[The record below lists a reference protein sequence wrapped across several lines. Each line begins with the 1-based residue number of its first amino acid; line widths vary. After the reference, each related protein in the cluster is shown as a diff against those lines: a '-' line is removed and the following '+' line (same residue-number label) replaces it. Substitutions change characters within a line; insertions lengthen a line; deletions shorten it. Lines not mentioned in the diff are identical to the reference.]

1 MTSGASV
8 LEKGSQAGAP
18 EAAKHRGEVRPDIQ
32 GLRAVAVGVVV
43 LFHAWPRRMPGG
55 YVGVDVFFVISGFL
69 ISGHLLAS
77 PPRSLAGLTGFWA
90 RRIRRL
96 LPAALLVLGAT
107 LVLTRLI
114 APAITWAHTAREVM
128 HAAWYSE
135 NWSLASQSLDY
146 LAADTVPTPVQHY
159 WSLSVEEQFYL
170 VWPLLIAAAWLV
182 AVRLRRRPAGF
193 VLLGLLVVV
202 AISLVESV
210 HTTSTQ
216 PARAYFVTWTRA
228 WEFALGGVVAW
239 VAHFS
244 ARRWRGFTAD
254 LAGWLGLGCIVA
266 ACFSFSAKT
275 PFPGYAALLPVL
287 GTGLVLLARSEGR
300 VGPGF
305 LWRLPGAQWLG
316 DISYSVY
323 LWHWPL
329 LVLTP
334 ALLGSRLT
342 WPVKLLII
350 TLTLGLSHLTKTLV
364 EDRFRFGSRRR
375 GVRRTYALAA
385 TGMAAVTLLG
395 SLQLVETDW
404 RAAHAR
410 AQLAKAERGGDPC
423 FGAGSIVL
431 GAQACPV
438 RPHAALVPDLSIA
451 GDDKSDAYRDKCFT
465 GAPYTSHLTCTYGNG
480 PRRVA
485 LVGNSHAGH
494 WLPALQLVAKQLGW
508 TITTY
513 LVSVCNVSDAHTS
526 FPTSAQVKHCT
537 DYGRWVY
544 DQTKG
549 SAYDLVITSERQSSS
564 VPGTTWAQT
573 ATASAAGYESF
584 LHRWSASG
592 AHVLVLKDVTPPGPR
607 GRLPEC
613 LAAHLGDRSACS
625 WPLVEPAPQDPSAYR
640 WMDPLYTAA
649 IRLGDPHVS
658 VVSVDDLLCPSGT
671 CLPVIGTVVTYFDA
685 SHLTAT
691 YARTLA
697 PTLTARIT
705 RALADG

>member
-1 MTSGASV
+1 MTSGVSV
-8 LEKGSQAGAP
+8 LEKGSPTGAP
-18 EAAKHRGEVRPDIQ
+18 RAAKHRGEVRPDIQ
-32 GLRAVAVGVVV
+32 GLRALAVGVVV

-77 PPRSLAGLTGFWA
+77 PPRSIAGLTGFWA

-146 LAADTVPTPVQHY
+146 LAADTPPTAVQHY

-170 VWPLLIAAAWLV
+170 VWPLLIAAAWLI

-193 VLLGLLVVV
+193 VLLGLLAVV
-202 AISLVESV
+202 AISLLESV

-228 WEFALGGVVAW
+228 WEFAFGGVVAW

-254 LAGWLGLGCIVA
+254 VAGWLGLGCIVL

-275 PFPGYAALLPVL
+275 PFPGYTALLPVL
-287 GTGLVLLARSEGR
+287 GTGLVLLARSKGR

-334 ALLGSRLT
+334 TLLGSRLT
-342 WPVKLLII
+342 WPVKILII
-350 TLTLGLSHLTKTLV
+350 TLTLGLSTLTKTLV
-364 EDRFRFGSRRR
+364 EDRFRFGPRRR
-375 GVRRTYALAA
+375 GVGRTYALAA
-385 TGMAAVTLLG
+385 AGMAAVTLLG
-395 SLQLVETDW
+395 SLQLVETHW
-404 RAAHAR
+404 RTAHAK
-410 AQLAKAERGGDPC
+410 AQLAKAERSGDPC
-423 FGAGSIVL
+423 FGAGSIVR
-431 GAQACPV
+431 GPQACPV
-438 RPHAALVPDLSIA
+438 KPNAPLIPDLSIA
-451 GDDKSDAYRDKCFT
+451 GEDKSDAYRDKCFT
-465 GAPYTSHLTCTYGNG
+465 GAPYRSHLTCTYGNG
-480 PRRVA
+480 PIRVA

-494 WLPALQLVAKQLGW
+494 WLPALQLVAKQRGW

-513 LVSVCNVSDAHTS
+513 LVSVCNVSDARTA
-526 FPTSAQVKHCT
+526 FPTADQVNSCAA
-537 DYGRWVY
+537 YARWVF
-544 DQTKG
+544 DRTKG
-549 SAYDLVITSERQSSS
+549 SAYDLVITSERQSSR
-564 VPGTTWAQT
+564 VPGKSWGAT
-573 ATASAAGYESF
+573 AGASAAGYASY
-584 LHRWSASG
+584 LRRWSASG
-592 AHVLVLKDVTPPGPR
+592 ARVVVLKDVTPPGPR

-613 LAAHLGDRSACS
+613 LAQHPTDREKCA
-625 WPLVEPAPQDPSAYR
+625 WPLEQPVPRDPKAYR
-640 WMDPLYTAA
+640 WMDPLYVAA
-649 IRLGDPHVS
+649 STLGDPHVA
-658 VVSVDDLLCPSGT
+658 VVSMDDLLCPRGT

-685 SHLTAT
+685 SHLTAA
-691 YARTLA
+691 YAMTLA
-697 PTLTARIT
+697 PTLSTRIA
-705 RALADG
+705 RALAGR